1 MDSPECLKLSRPA
14 NKPVHRIAIRA
25 TVRIRTKPALLA
37 ASTAVSQD
45 RTYTIT
51 MAGKG
56 MDVVIFAR
64 CHAIIAMR
72 FDEQTDLALDTAIAY
87 AKRLDG
93 RIAAIV
99 CR

>member
-1 MDSPECLKLSRPA
+1 
-14 NKPVHRIAIRA
+14 
-25 TVRIRTKPALLA
+25 
-37 ASTAVSQD
+37 
-45 RTYTIT
+45 
-51 MAGKG
+51 